1 MYVSFSK
8 RLLLLFVLCSTLPLF
23 LLSFVFSEI
32 SSYVVARNAVHR
44 ATEVSANTLSM
55 FERITGN
62 AKEFAQE
69 LAKDPNVIK
78 WCSGKDD
85 ASIVSDLFQNIA
97 RSTNDDIY
105 QVYIVSESQESRAI
119 SRQSIPQEYKSN
131 IYVDWG
137 ILHKT
142 RINGKATFF
151 AQPHPKSLPNV
162 VIAACVPVYKV
173 TASGSSE
180 ISGFVIIDILRD
192 GLAKECSKIE
202 GLTTLHDFFIYD
214 ESGCIAFCVQN
225 EYNERSFVQ
234 DMTDYGEKIFLQPVS
249 GTPFFAQGIMSA
261 ATDKPFVH
269 GLRRMVLYTAI
280 IASILAIIVAV
291 IVSRSVAQPV
301 QSLSTAMKIVEQG
314 NLSVR
319 CDEPTNAFR
328 DLDLILLIR
337 QFNSM
342 VSRIEKLTDERV
354 EQERLLRVAEI
365 KNLQAQISPH
375 FLYNTLNSIKSMA
388 KFAHSPEIV
397 KMVTNLGKLLR
408 ESIISDNGLYTDYYS
423 IEKSLELVQNYFDIE
438 SMRWENKFDFVEEI
452 DPELLSYPIPRLVLQ
467 PVVENALVH
476 GLEEKTGRGKL
487 VIKGFFDEKENG
499 DRDIVF
505 VIQDDGDG
513 IKENKLNCLR
523 NKLNSDSD
531 ENIQTEE
538 EQKLGCNGIALVN
551 TNKRLKL
558 LYGEGY
564 GLSIDSKPGEGTT
577 VTIRLKE
584 NE

>member
-1 MYVSFSK
+1 
-8 RLLLLFVLCSTLPLF
+8 
-23 LLSFVFSEI
+23 
-32 SSYVVARNAVHR
+32 
-44 ATEVSANTLSM
+44 
-55 FERITGN
+55 
-62 AKEFAQE
+62 
-69 LAKDPNVIK
+69 
-78 WCSGKDD
+78 
-85 ASIVSDLFQNIA
+85 
-97 RSTNDDIY
+97 
-105 QVYIVSESQESRAI
+105 
-119 SRQSIPQEYKSN
+119 
-131 IYVDWG
+131 
-137 ILHKT
+137 
-142 RINGKATFF
+142 
-151 AQPHPKSLPNV
+151 
-162 VIAACVPVYKV
+162 
-173 TASGSSE
+173 
-180 ISGFVIIDILRD
+180 
-192 GLAKECSKIE
+192 
-202 GLTTLHDFFIYD
+202 
-214 ESGCIAFCVQN
+214 
-225 EYNERSFVQ
+225 
-234 DMTDYGEKIFLQPVS
+234 
-249 GTPFFAQGIMSA
+249 
-261 ATDKPFVH
+261 
-269 GLRRMVLYTAI
+269 
-280 IASILAIIVAV
+280 
-291 IVSRSVAQPV
+291 
-301 QSLSTAMKIVEQG
+301 
-314 NLSVR
+314 
-319 CDEPTNAFR
+319 
-328 DLDLILLIR
+328 
-337 QFNSM
+337 
-342 VSRIEKLTDERV
+342 
-354 EQERLLRVAEI
+354 
-365 KNLQAQISPH
+365 
-375 FLYNTLNSIKSMA
+375 MA

>member
-1 MYVSFSK
+1 
-8 RLLLLFVLCSTLPLF
+8 
-23 LLSFVFSEI
+23 
-32 SSYVVARNAVHR
+32 
-44 ATEVSANTLSM
+44 M

-105 QVYIVSESQESRAI
+105 QVYIVSESQKSRAI

-319 CDEPTNAFR
+319 CDEPTNAFS

-487 VIKGFFDEKENG
+487 VIKGFFDEKEND

-513 IKENKLNCLR
+513 IKDNKLNCLR